1 VGHASFIKTS
11 ERESIK
17 CDLAGQV
24 LRAGGK
30 LRLRAL
36 GLSMLP
42 TLWPGDILII
52 NSKTY
57 EQVSRGDIVLYARE
71 REFFVH
77 RIICKSSD
85 SQYLITQGDGL
96 SKPDPPVS
104 RQDLLGRVSAIE
116 RCGLLREPNRAN
128 PIFHR
133 ILAHTFW
140 PWNLV
145 LRIVLGVYVRRN
157 FLRLARQTGWRA
169 GRESR
174 SISAMCPTSQR

>member
-1 VGHASFIKTS
+1 MKTS
-11 ERESIK
+11 EPESIK

-42 TLWPGDILII
+42 SLWPGDILII
-52 NSKTY
+52 HSKTY
-57 EQVSRGDIVLYARE
+57 EQVSRGDIVLYARG

-77 RIICKSSD
+77 RIIGKSSD

-96 SKPDPPVS
+96 PKPDPPVS

-133 ILAHTFW
+133 LLAHVFW

-157 FLRLARQTGWRA
+157 FLRRLAQRTGWHA

-174 SISAMCPTSQR
+174 LISAMRTTSQL